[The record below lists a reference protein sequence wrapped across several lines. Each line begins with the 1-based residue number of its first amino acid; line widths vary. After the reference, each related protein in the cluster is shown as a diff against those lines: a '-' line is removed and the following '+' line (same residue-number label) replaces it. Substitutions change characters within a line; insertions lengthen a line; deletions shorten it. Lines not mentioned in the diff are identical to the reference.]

1 MSPTGPAPAPP
12 GPDAVRVFAV
22 HLGGVR
28 ALDAG
33 QRDLELRISAVGV
46 QIYRLDTRAQVGTL
60 PWSEIR
66 SFQLPRRLSLRGGPP
81 RIRLTTT
88 AGEAR
93 FTLPGLT
100 RRQLRDHLAP
110 LVAAYSPGSRA
121 PDSPPPG

>member
-1 MSPTGPAPAPP
+1 M
-12 GPDAVRVFAV
+12 FAV

-33 QRDLELRISAVGV
+33 QRDLELRVSAAGV
-46 QIYRLDTRAQVGTL
+46 QIYRLDTHAQVGAL

-66 SFQLPRRLSLRGGPP
+66 SFQLPRRLSLRRGPP

-93 FTLPGLT
+93 FALPGLT

-110 LVAAYSPGSRA
+110 LVAASSTGVRA
-121 PDSPPPG
+121 PDSSPPA